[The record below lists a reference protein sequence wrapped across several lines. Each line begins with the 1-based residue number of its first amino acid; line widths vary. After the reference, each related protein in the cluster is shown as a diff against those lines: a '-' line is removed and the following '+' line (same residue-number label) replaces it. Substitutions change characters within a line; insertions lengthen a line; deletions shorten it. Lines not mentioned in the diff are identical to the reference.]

1 VFNSPVVRH
10 RIAAMS
16 RALRTEAVFAASMTA
31 ATLLGFLKIAAL
43 AWLLSP
49 ADLGLYLTGL
59 GVAAALGVAMT
70 FGEVERT
77 YTLYPTYVAQG
88 GTASILGDVIW
99 MTKRLCFRFAVV
111 AGVATIIAQFANL
124 GWLTWVNVMIITI
137 LGLGTLLQSLLA
149 SIARAIDARK
159 LLPIVNFL
167 RGGTTLIAAITAYGA
182 GVEWKGILAI
192 EGGALCTFFLI
203 FIWYFKRH
211 YGAIGDASLAQPQD
225 RLAKRGQKIWIA
237 ALITSAIPSG
247 GRTAVLLLSGAAT
260 AGAFGVLMVVVQSG
274 QMVAGALSQK
284 MAASLVRDEVRPHER
299 VGFLKTFA
307 PPVLFL
313 WILALGVFVICAS
326 SFAVPTGRIFWDK
339 YGIGLP
345 HLALAALQ
353 IGSSIYLMLHFA
365 FMAKAKEED
374 LLKAGVLAVSVFFSG
389 LWLAGVFDLGLTGY
403 LLASLCADVAHTIF
417 LLGRYVGLL
426 RPRSKNDIR

>member
-1 VFNSPVVRH
+1 
-10 RIAAMS
+10 MG

-31 ATLLGFLKIAAL
+31 ATLLGFLKVAAL

-77 YTLYPTYVAQG
+77 YTLYPTYVARD
-88 GTASILGDVIW
+88 GTASISGDVIW
-99 MTKRLCFRFAVV
+99 MTKRLCFRFALL

-124 GWLTWVNVMIITI
+124 GWFTWVNVLIIGI

-167 RGGTTLIAAITAYGA
+167 RGGTTFISAMTAYGA
-182 GVEWKGILAI
+182 GVEWKGILAM
-192 EGGALCTFFLI
+192 EGGALCAFFLI
-203 FIWYFKRH
+203 FLWYFKRH
-211 YGAIGDASLAQPQD
+211 YGAIGDAGLAQPQD

-247 GRTAVLLLSGAAT
+247 GRAAVLLLSGAAT
-260 AGAFGVLMVVVQSG
+260 AGAFGVLMVIVQSG

-307 PPVLFL
+307 PPVVFL
-313 WILALGVFVICAS
+313 WLLAFGMFALCAA
-326 SFAVPTGRIFWDK
+326 SFALPVGRVFWEK
-339 YGIGLP
+339 YEIGVLD
-345 HLALAALQ
+345 LALAALQ
-353 IGSSIYLMLHFA
+353 IGASIYLMLHFA
-365 FMAKAKEED
+365 FMAKAKETE
-374 LLKAGVLAVSVFFSG
+374 LLRAGILAVAVFFAG
-389 LWLAGVFDLGLTGY
+389 LWLASKADLGLTGY
-403 LLASLCADVAHTIF
+403 LLASLCADFAQTGY
-417 LLGRYVGLL
+417 LLWRYRVVKRYEANSNYLNSDL
-426 RPRSKNDIR
+426 S